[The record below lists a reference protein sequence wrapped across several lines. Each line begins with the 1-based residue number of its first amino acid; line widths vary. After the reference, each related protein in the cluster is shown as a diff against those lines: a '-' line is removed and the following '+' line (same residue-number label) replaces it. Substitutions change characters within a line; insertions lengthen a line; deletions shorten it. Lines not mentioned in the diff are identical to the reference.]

1 MPNLIMEYTN
11 SVDERA
17 SIPLLLEELHQG
29 LIDSLLFEVPAIK
42 SRAIRL
48 NDWLVGEKQDRE
60 DFIHVTVELMEG
72 RTDEQKSQLAEKL
85 IHIMA
90 EQAASVESL
99 TVNVREMAAVS
110 FRKLAHHV

>member
-17 SIPLLLEELHQG
+17 NIPLLLEELHQG
-29 LIDSLLFEVPAIK
+29 LITSELFEVPAIK

-48 NDWLVGEKQDRE
+48 DEWLVGDAQDRE
-60 DFIHVTVELMEG
+60 DFIHVTVELMAG

-90 EQAASVESL
+90 EQAPNIESL
-99 TVNVREMAAVS
+99 TVNLREIDAIC
-110 FRKLAHHV
+110 FRKFAHHA